1 MAPPDDPTEESLK
14 RLDERIKALESA
26 RTRTPLKI
34 EQEGSGMVYRLI
46 AELVGGVLM
55 GLGFGWAFDHFAH
68 TRPLGMICGLLL
80 GAAGSIF
87 VAVRSLSATVK
98 R

>member
-1 MAPPDDPTEESLK
+1 MAPPEVPPEESLK
-14 RLDERIKALESA
+14 RLDARIAALESSQ
-26 RTRTPLKI
+26 TRTPLKI
-34 EQEGSGMVYRLI
+34 EQEGSGLGYRLI

-68 TRPLGMICGLLL
+68 TRPLGLICGLLI

-87 VAVRSLSATVK
+87 VAVRTMSATVK